1 VRADLNAGRALERD
15 AGAMPSRV
23 ELTWLG
29 GRIEYWILSGYET
42 GETILDRCRR
52 VLSHCAEQ
60 RLRLHAL
67 GSNHFGIIV
76 SRIDIVRPIDHGAA
90 YQTLPFVRTSCCASA
105 AARRPSARSR
115 PPTPSK

>member
-29 GRIEYWILSGYET
+29 GRIEHWILSGYET

-52 VLSHCAEQ
+52 VLSIARNSVFAFICWA
-60 RLRLHAL
+60 
-67 GSNHFGIIV
+67 
-76 SRIDIVRPIDHGAA
+76 PI
-90 YQTLPFVRTSCCASA
+90 TSA
-105 AARRPSARSR
+105 
-115 PPTPSK
+115 